1 MANREEPTPFLG
13 LELEPDW
20 FQNESD
26 NKTD

>member
-1 MANREEPTPFLG
+1 MANREEPTPFFG